1 MGITAPVKDGKI
13 VDGTVSTAAD
23 SAATREV
30 SNSMDKDAFL
40 QLLVAQMKY
49 QDPLEPTSNTEYVA
63 QLATFSELEAMTNL
77 NESMSISRASE
88 LVGKHV
94 SIQTTSATTGE
105 ITEAEG
111 MVDYVLVENN
121 KAYLVIEGNPYAI
134 DDLSSIMTDDYWDDY
149 QESLNGQTSE
159 TAVTIMAAIASLPE
173 DTADITL
180 ENKDFIA
187 AIRKAYESLSSDEK
201 LEVQDDYLVR
211 LIKAENRIKK
221 LEAEQSRNDN
231 GAEKNDTPEDV
242 PEDTPDTE

>member
-13 VDGTVSTAAD
+13 VESSVSAAAD
-23 SAATREV
+23 SAKTREV

-88 LVGKHV
+88 LVGKKV
-94 SIQTTSATTGE
+94 TIQTTSATTGE

-111 MVDYVLVENN
+111 TVDYVLVENN
-121 KAYLVIEGNPYAI
+121 KAYLVIDGDPYSI
-134 DDLSSIMTDDYWDDY
+134 DDLSSIMTDDYWKKY
-149 QESLNGQTSE
+149 QDALQGETSE
-159 TAVTIMAAIASLPE
+159 TAVTIMAAIATLPE

-180 ENKDFIA
+180 EHKDFIA
-187 AIRKAYESLSSDEK
+187 AIRKAYDGLSSDDK
-201 LEVQDDYLVR
+201 LQVQDDYLVR

-221 LEAEQSRNDN
+221 LEAEQAKDDA
-231 GAEKNDTPEDV
+231 GTDTSDKTE
-242 PEDTPDTE
+242 EDTTGDV

>member
-23 SAATREV
+23 SASTREV

-105 ITEAEG
+105 ISEAEG
-111 MVDYVLVENN
+111 LVDYVLVENN
-121 KAYLVIEGNPYAI
+121 KAYLVIDGDPYAI
-134 DDLSSIMTDDYWDDY
+134 DDLSAIMTEDYWNDY
-149 QESLNGQTSE
+149 QDSLSGETSE
-159 TAVTIMAAIASLPE
+159 TAVTIMAAIATLPE

-180 ENKDFIA
+180 ENKDFIS
-187 AIRKAYESLSSDEK
+187 AIRKAYEGLSSDEK

-221 LEAEQSRNDN
+221 LEAEQARNDADTEN
-231 GAEKNDTPEDV
+231 DNESGDTPEDAAETV
-242 PEDTPDTE
+242 